1 MTELILFHHAQGL
14 TDGVRALA
22 DDLRAAGHTVH
33 VPDLYEGRTF
43 STLDDG
49 MANVEAI
56 GFDAIV
62 ERGVHA
68 TEGLPEDV
76 VYAGLSLGVLPAQM
90 LAQTRA
96 GARGALLIES
106 FVPPSE
112 FGGPWPAGVPVQI
125 HLSEGDE
132 VTGEDLAAARAFAPT
147 ADEAELFLY
156 PGDRHL
162 FTDRS
167 LPAYDKAAAALLLQ
181 RVLAFLG

>member
-22 DDLRAAGHTVH
+22 DDLRAAGHAVYT
-33 VPDLYEGRTF
+33 PDLYEGRRF

-49 MANVEAI
+49 MAHVEEV

-62 ERGVHA
+62 ERGA
-68 TEGLPEDV
+68 RAAERLPDDV

-90 LAQTRA
+90 LAQTRPD
-96 GARGALLIES
+96 ARGALLIES

-112 FGGPWPAGVPVQI
+112 FGASWPAGLPAQI
-125 HLSEGDE
+125 HLMEDDA
-132 VTGEDLAAARAFAPT
+132 VTREDLAAAREFDAT

-167 LPAYDKAAAALLLQ
+167 LPAYDERAAALVAQ
-181 RVLAFLG
+181 RVLAFL